1 MKYSKDWVVTLAKE
15 YEQKNSGM
23 EDNIIHK
30 HNH

>member
-1 MKYSKDWVVTLAKE
+1 MKYSKDWVFTLAKE
-15 YEQKNSGM
+15 CEQKYSEM